1 MKEENPIDKL
11 LPDLQNPATRN
22 RAMAELMR
30 LTKHALYWHIRKMV
44 LVHEDADDVL
54 QNTYIKVWK
63 SVESFR
69 GESQFYTWI
78 YRIATN
84 EALTF
89 MAQQR
94 MDTVQMPMDYED
106 LMIERMEADAYYDGD
121 AMQAKFQRAIM
132 TLPEKQRLV
141 FNMRYFEDKPY
152 AEIAAITGTSEGALK
167 ASYHFAAEKIA
178 EYIKNHDD

>member
-1 MKEENPIDKL
+1 MKEDNAIDKL
-11 LPDLQNPATRN
+11 VPMLQNPASRN
-22 RAMAELMR
+22 KAMAELMR
-30 LTKHALYWHIRKMV
+30 LTKHTLYWHIRKMV

-54 QNTYIKVWK
+54 QNTYIKIWK
-63 SVESFR
+63 SIESFK

-94 MDTVQMPMDYED
+94 MQNVQVPIDYED

-121 AMQAKFQRAIM
+121 AMQTKFQKAIM

-152 AEIAAITGTSEGALK
+152 AEIAEITGTSEGALK
-167 ASYHFAAEKIA
+167 ASYHIAAEKITA
-178 EYIKNHDD
+178 YIKNQDD